1 MIGKPT
7 VILEKFTGAV
17 GTLVNLYVLGLG
29 LLEDVYLIGQLVDCV
44 LVLLLHGGDLRLV
57 VHLLFLQVP
66 LQFTHLSL
74 SLPVHLNLHKQQS
87 SS

>member
-1 MIGKPT
+1 MIGKLT
-7 VILEKFTGAV
+7 VILQRFTGTV
-17 GTLVNLYVLGLG
+17 GTLVKLYVLGLA
-29 LLEDVYLIGQLVDCV
+29 LLEDVYLIGQFVDCV
-44 LVLLLHGGDLRLV
+44 LVLFLHSGDLGLV

-74 SLPVHLNLHKQQS
+74 SLLIHLNLHNEQS